1 MANITAGIIKSLRER
16 TGAGMMDCK
25 RALVETDGEMDAA
38 IDSLRKKGLSS
49 QAKKAGR
56 IAAEGM
62 VTAFVSD
69 GAGVI
74 LEVNTET
81 DFVSRNNEFKGFVH
95 RLTELISAARPA
107 GISALMDLP
116 IGEGRTVSE
125 ALSEMI
131 SRIGENITIRRFE
144 SIQTDDGVIGAY
156 VHAGGRIATLVGIDA
171 GRQDRAMIM
180 ARDIAMHAA
189 AANPQYIRR
198 EDVPA
203 SVVDHEKRLLRE
215 RAAASGKPEAVIE
228 RIISGQLNKFF
239 SEHCLLEQPF
249 VKNPDQLISDLL
261 KSVDS
266 EAKVT
271 AMYRYQLGEGIE
283 KRNADFAAE
292 VAAQIHG

>member
-1 MANITAGIIKSLRER
+1 MANITAGNIKSLRER

-25 RALVETDGEMDAA
+25 RALVETDGEMDVA
-38 IDSLRKKGLSS
+38 IDYLRKKGLSAR
-49 QAKKAGR
+49 AKKAGR
-56 IAAEGM
+56 ITAEGM
-62 VTAFVSD
+62 VTASVSD
-69 GAGVI
+69 SVGVI

-81 DFVSRNNEFKGFVH
+81 DFVAKNSEFKGFVQ
-95 RLTELISAARPA
+95 RLTELISAVRPV

-116 IGEGRTVSE
+116 IDEGRTVSE
-125 ALSEMI
+125 ALSEMV

-144 SIQTDDGVIGAY
+144 SIQVDDGVIGAY
-156 VHAGGRIATLVGIDA
+156 IHAGGRIATLVGIDT
-171 GRQDRAMIM
+171 GRQDQATAM

-189 AANPQYIRR
+189 AANPQYIYRG
-198 EDVPA
+198 DVPA
-203 SVVDHEKRLLRE
+203 SVVDHEKSLLRE
-215 RAAASGKPEAVIE
+215 RAVASGKPEAVIE

-239 SEHCLLEQPF
+239 SENCLVEQPF
-249 VKNPDQLISDLL
+249 IKNPDQLISDLL